1 MKAQLPLFIC
11 DRLIRIAL
19 MFFFSVSHS
28 TQQQRGT
35 KIGVDDNVETEYET
49 KGEQSAMKCE
59 CDRATNTEYCI
70 YAMKTLVYEL
80 SNCLA
85 SG

>member
-1 MKAQLPLFIC
+1 
-11 DRLIRIAL
+11 
-19 MFFFSVSHS
+19 MFFFLVSHS

>member
-1 MKAQLPLFIC
+1 MK
-11 DRLIRIAL
+11 
-19 MFFFSVSHS
+19 S
-28 TQQQRGT
+28 
-35 KIGVDDNVETEYET
+35 
-49 KGEQSAMKCE
+49 E

-85 SG
+85 SAWDGSRGGDGGITMSLLLSDDFIIIIFLVFRLRD